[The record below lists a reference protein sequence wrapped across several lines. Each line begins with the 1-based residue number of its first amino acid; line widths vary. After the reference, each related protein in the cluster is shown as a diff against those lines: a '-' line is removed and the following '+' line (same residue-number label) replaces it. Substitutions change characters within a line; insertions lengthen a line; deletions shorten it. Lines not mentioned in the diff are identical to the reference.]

1 MTQSDHLR
9 RVRFWLAV
17 FIIGLVLSGVT
28 AFPLETELSLLVS
41 IFHAGWLRPISEFTG
56 MLPCLGDHLK
66 TGHLW
71 SVQNRPGKLTLRK
84 QQKKAENCFRRPA
97 FRGERRAS
105 GRVIGDVAFDLLA
118 DGFHGSVGAE
128 EAVG

>member
-1 MTQSDHLR
+1 MFMTQSDHLR

-71 SVQNRPGKLTLRK
+71 SVQNRPLCA
-84 QQKKAENCFRRPA
+84 AENVTVLPCFSLSEQ
-97 FRGERRAS
+97 GL
-105 GRVIGDVAFDLLA
+105 I
-118 DGFHGSVGAE
+118 
-128 EAVG
+128 